1 MSNIT
6 KPKTPNY
13 HRQRFLLTLLELAGG
28 KLSKMDF
35 QKLLFLSQ
43 QETENPY
50 YDFVPYHYGCYSFQA
65 QSDIELLESRGWLQ
79 TAGNEIL
86 LLAKSAAGM
95 TRSELAGASYFVK
108 KYEGYRGV
116 ELVRYVYEHF
126 PYYAIH
132 SKMAKDILDKSS
144 HQAVIRAREKFKS
157 DAEQLFTI
165 GYEGL
170 SFEKYI
176 NQLISHDVRLL
187 CDVRNN
193 PLSRKFGFSK
203 GMLGHLLP
211 KLGIEYIHIPELG
224 IVSESRNN
232 LETKSDYAQLFK
244 AYKKSLPQKKESLER
259 LGSLL
264 DQHKRVA
271 LTCFEKQ
278 HDSCHRHCVSEYMEG
293 MKDIKAV
300 HL

>member
-1 MSNIT
+1 MT
-6 KPKTPNY
+6 KPINPKY
-13 HRQRFLLTLLELAGG
+13 HRQRFLLVLLELAGG
-28 KLSKMDF
+28 KLSKMDI

-43 QETENPY
+43 QETESPY

-65 QSDIELLESRGWLQ
+65 QSDVELLESRGWLQ
-79 TAGNEIL
+79 TADKDIQL
-86 LLAKSAAGM
+86 LENSAAGM
-95 TRSELAGASYFVK
+95 ASDELAKASFFAKNYK
-108 KYEGYRGV
+108 DYRGT
-116 ELVRYVYEHF
+116 ELVRYVYERY

-132 SKMAKDILDKSS
+132 SKIAKGILDNTYYE
-144 HQAVIRAREKFKS
+144 AVIQARKKITSNAKE
-157 DAEQLFTI
+157 LFTI

-176 NQLISHDVRLL
+176 NQLICHDVRLL
-187 CDVRNN
+187 CDVRIN

-203 GMLGHLLP
+203 GMLSHLLP

-224 IVSESRNN
+224 VVSESRNN
-232 LETKSDYAQLFK
+232 LETKSDYMQLLN
-244 AYKKSLPQKKESLER
+244 AYRKSLPQKKESMDKLSG
-259 LGSLL
+259 LF
-264 DQHKRVA
+264 DQYKRIA

-293 MKDIKAV
+293 SKGIKAV

>member
-1 MSNIT
+1 MS

-13 HRQRFLLTLLELAGG
+13 HRQRFLLALLELAGG
-28 KLSKMDF
+28 HLSKMDF
-35 QKLLFLSQ
+35 QKLLFLSR
-43 QETENPY
+43 QETECPH

-79 TAGNEIL
+79 TVGNEIQL
-86 LLAKSAAGM
+86 LEKSAASM
-95 TRSELAGASYFVK
+95 ARDVLARASYFAR
-108 KYEGYRGV
+108 KYKDYRGK
-116 ELVRYVYEHF
+116 ELVRYVYEHY

-132 SKMAKDILDKSS
+132 SKMAKDILDS
-144 HQAVIRAREKFKS
+144 HSYETVIQAGKKLKS
-157 DAEQLFTI
+157 DAKELFTI

-176 NQLISHDVRLL
+176 NQLICNDVRLL

-203 GMLGHLLP
+203 GMLSHLLP

-232 LETKSDYAQLFK
+232 LETKSDYVQLFK
-244 AYKKSLPQKKESLER
+244 AYKKTLPQKKESLER
-259 LGSLL
+259 LSGLL

-278 HDSCHRHCVSEYMEG
+278 HDSCHRHCVSEYMEV
-293 MKDIKAV
+293 MRDIKAV

>member
-1 MSNIT
+1 MS
-6 KPKTPNY
+6 KPKAPNY
-13 HRQRFLLTLLELAGG
+13 HRQRFLLVLLELLGG
-28 KLSKMDF
+28 HLSKIDF

-43 QETENPY
+43 QATECPH
-50 YDFVPYHYGCYSFQA
+50 YDFVPYHYGCYSFLA

-79 TAGNEIL
+79 TIDNEIQL
-86 LLAKSAAGM
+86 MGKPAAFM
-95 TRSELAGASYFVK
+95 TRDELARVSYFARK
-108 KYEGYRGV
+108 HKDHRGI
-116 ELVRYVYEHF
+116 ELVRYVYEHY

-132 SKMAKDILDKSS
+132 SKMAKDILDS
-144 HQAVIRAREKFKS
+144 HYYQAVIRAGEKLKS
-157 DAEQLFTI
+157 DMQELFTI

-176 NQLISHDVRLL
+176 NQLIFHDVHLL

-203 GMLGHLLP
+203 GMLSHLLP
-211 KLGIEYIHIPELG
+211 KFGIEYIHIPDLG
-224 IVSESRNN
+224 IISENRNN
-232 LETKSDYAQLFK
+232 LETKSDYMQLFK
-244 AYKKSLPQKKESLER
+244 SYRNTLPQKKESLER
-259 LGSLL
+259 LIGLF

-278 HDSCHRHCVSEYMEG
+278 YDSCHRHCVSEYLENMR
-293 MKDIKAV
+293 DIKTI

>member
-1 MSNIT
+1 MT

-13 HRQRFLLTLLELAGG
+13 HRQRFLLVLLELTGSR
-28 KLSKMDF
+28 LSKMDF

-43 QETENPY
+43 QEAECPY

-79 TAGNEIL
+79 TVGNEIQL
-86 LLAKSAAGM
+86 LEKSAAGM
-95 TRSELAGASYFVK
+95 ARDELARASFFAR
-108 KYEGYRGV
+108 KYKDHRGV
-116 ELVRYVYEHF
+116 ELVRYVYEHY

-132 SKMAKDILDKSS
+132 SKMAKDILSKSS
-144 HQAVIRAREKFKS
+144 YEAVIEAGKKLKS
-157 DAEQLFTI
+157 NAKKLFTI

-176 NQLISHDVRLL
+176 NQLICHDVRLL

-203 GMLGHLLP
+203 GMLSHLLP
-211 KLGIEYIHIPELG
+211 KLGIEYSHIPELG

-232 LETKSDYAQLFK
+232 LETKSDYVQLFK
-244 AYKKSLPQKKESLER
+244 AYRKTLPQKNESLEK
-259 LGSLL
+259 LGGLL
-264 DQHKRVA
+264 DQYKRIA

-278 HDSCHRHCVSEYMEG
+278 HDSCHRHCVSDHMEG
-293 MKDIKAV
+293 VRDIKAV

>member
-1 MSNIT
+1 MS

-13 HRQRFLLTLLELAGG
+13 HRQRFLLALLELAGG
-28 KLSKMDF
+28 HLSKMDF

-43 QETENPY
+43 QETECPY

-65 QSDIELLESRGWLQ
+65 QTDIELLESRGWLQ
-79 TAGNEIL
+79 TVGNAIQL
-86 LLAKSAAGM
+86 LEKSAA
-95 TRSELAGASYFVK
+95 SLAHDELAKASYFAK
-108 KYEGYRGV
+108 KHKDYRGK
-116 ELVRYVYEHF
+116 ELVRYVYEHY

-132 SKMAKDILDKSS
+132 SKMAKDILDGHSYETVI
-144 HQAVIRAREKFKS
+144 QARKKLKF
-157 DAEQLFTI
+157 DAKELFTI

-203 GMLGHLLP
+203 DMLSHLLP
-211 KLGIEYIHIPELG
+211 KLGIKYIHIPELG
-224 IVSESRNN
+224 IVSENRNN
-232 LETKSDYAQLFK
+232 LETKSDYVQLFK
-244 AYKKSLPQKKESLER
+244 AYRKTLPQKKESLER
-259 LGSLL
+259 LSGLL

-278 HDSCHRHCVSEYMEG
+278 HDSCHRHCVSEYMED
-293 MKDIKAV
+293 MRKIKAV

>member
-1 MSNIT
+1 MT
-6 KPKTPNY
+6 KPKIPNY
-13 HRQRFLLTLLELAGG
+13 HRQRFLLALLELMGG
-28 KLSKMDF
+28 RLSKMDF

-43 QETENPY
+43 QETECPY

-65 QSDIELLESRGWLQ
+65 QSDIELLETKGWLQ
-79 TAGNEIL
+79 TTGNDIQL
-86 LLAKSAAGM
+86 LEKSAASM
-95 TRSELAGASYFVK
+95 ARDESARANYFAR
-108 KYEGYRGV
+108 KYKDCRGV
-116 ELVRYVYEHF
+116 ELVRYVYEHY

-132 SKMAKDILDKSS
+132 SKMAKNILDSS
-144 HQAVIRAREKFKS
+144 AYEAVIQAGGKLKS
-157 DAEQLFTI
+157 GAKDLFTI

-203 GMLGHLLP
+203 GMLSHLLP

-232 LETKSDYAQLFK
+232 LETKADYRRLFK
-244 AYKKSLPQKKESLER
+244 DYRKTLPQKKESLER
-259 LGSLL
+259 LSGLL

-278 HDSCHRHCVSEYMEG
+278 HDSCHRHCVSEYMENIRN
-293 MKDIKAV
+293 IKAV

>member
-1 MSNIT
+1 MT
-6 KPKTPNY
+6 KPINPKY
-13 HRQRFLLTLLELAGG
+13 HRQRFILVLLELAGG
-28 KLSKMDF
+28 RLSKMDI

-43 QETENPY
+43 QETECPY

-65 QSDIELLESRGWLQ
+65 QSDIELLESRGWLHTEGNDIQ
-79 TAGNEIL
+79 LLEKSTASM
-86 LLAKSAAGM
+86 ASD
-95 TRSELAGASYFVK
+95 ELVKASLFAK
-108 KYEGYRGV
+108 KYRDYRGTK
-116 ELVRYVYEHF
+116 LVCHVYERY

-132 SKMAKDILDKSS
+132 SKIAKDILGNSS
-144 HQAVIRAREKFKS
+144 YEAVIQAGKKLKSNEK
-157 DAEQLFTI
+157 ELFTI

-176 NQLISHDVRLL
+176 NQLICHDVRLL

-203 GMLGHLLP
+203 GMLSHLLP

-224 IVSESRNN
+224 ILSESRNN
-232 LETKSDYAQLFK
+232 LETKSDYVQLFN
-244 AYKKSLPQKKESLER
+244 AYRKSLPQKKESMEKLSG
-259 LGSLL
+259 LF
-264 DQHKRVA
+264 DQYKRIA

-278 HDSCHRHCVSEYMEG
+278 HDSCHRHCVSESMEG
-293 MKDIKAV
+293 SRDIKAV

>member
-1 MSNIT
+1 MT

-13 HRQRFLLTLLELAGG
+13 HRQRFLLVLLELTGG
-28 KLSKMDF
+28 RLSKMDF

-43 QETENPY
+43 QETECPY

-79 TAGNEIL
+79 TVGNEIQL
-86 LLAKSAAGM
+86 LEKSAASM
-95 TRSELAGASYFVK
+95 ARDELARASYFAR
-108 KYEGYRGV
+108 KYKDHRGV
-116 ELVRYVYEHF
+116 ELVRYVYEHY

-132 SKMAKDILDKSS
+132 SKMAEDILSKSS
-144 HQAVIRAREKFKS
+144 YEAVIQAGEKLKS
-157 DAEQLFTI
+157 NAKKLFTI

-176 NQLISHDVRLL
+176 NQLICHDVRLL

-203 GMLGHLLP
+203 GMLSHLLP

-244 AYKKSLPQKKESLER
+244 AYKKTLSQKKVSLMR
-259 LGSLL
+259 LGGLL

-278 HDSCHRHCVSEYMEG
+278 HDSCHRHCVSEYMES